1 MKAAR
6 ILACL
11 VLAALAGISVEIV
24 AQQPSD
30 TSQGLPSGLPPV
42 TDPLTKELE
51 RCRLLNEKAGD
62 DEKCQAAYAESRR
75 RFFQPPPEYRPEK
88 IDMFPK
94 TKDQPLTTDPR
105 SNPPPKGE

>member
-1 MKAAR
+1 MKAPR
-6 ILACL
+6 ILVCL

-24 AQQPSD
+24 AQQPGD
-30 TSQGLPSGLPPV
+30 TPSAAPQA

-75 RFFQPPPEYRPEK
+75 RFFQPPPEYHPVP
-88 IDMFPK
+88 IQMYPDVPQPK
-94 TKDQPLTTDPR
+94 LVKPDQPQGR
-105 SNPPPKGE
+105 